1 MYGMP
6 TYDVYSGATMRW
18 PKPQQTPVTV
28 PQVTSRAGAETLAQQ
43 LPPGS
48 SAVALHSD
56 EDVMFVMSTDSAG
69 VPRVTEWRIEE
80 VKPPKQLDPSEYVT
94 KAEFMAWLN
103 GGKDEQGA

>member
-1 MYGMP
+1 MFGMP
-6 TYDVYSGATMRW
+6 GYDVYSGATMRW
-18 PKPQQTPVTV
+18 PKPQQPPVTV

-80 VKPPKQLDPSEYVT
+80 IKPAPPVDPSQFVT
-94 KAEFMAWLN
+94 RAEFMEWINGN
-103 GGKDEQGA
+103 GGKE

>member
-1 MYGMP
+1 MFGMMP
-6 TYDVYSGATMRW
+6 SYDVYSGATMRW
-18 PKPQQTPVTV
+18 PKPQQPVTV

-56 EDVMFVMSTDSAG
+56 EDLIYVLSTDSAG

-80 VKPPKQLDPSEYVT
+80 VKPPEPLDPSQFIT
-94 KAEFMAWLN
+94 RQEFMEWINGN
-103 GGKDEQGA
+103 GGKE